1 MDFDISSIRTESR
14 VSDGLRTYLSK
25 VYNYMAGALTLSGI
39 CAYLASLNIQNN
51 IFYTIH
57 DNQLSFSLIGW
68 VAVIA
73 PLFLVWMI
81 SSAGAQ
87 LNKQKATLYFW
98 IFSALMGVSLSN
110 IFLLYT
116 ASQITQAFVVTAGAF
131 YALTLYAK
139 NTSKDLSSMG
149 TFCFIGLI
157 GLIITSIISLFIAS
171 SFLTFALSVIAVLIF
186 AGLTAYDSQRIRNT
200 YYQYADNQEALDC
213 SAITG
218 ALSLYINFINLFR
231 NILVL
236 LNDRK

>member
-1 MDFDISSIRTESR
+1 MDFDISSIRTESHI
-14 VSDGLRTYLSK
+14 SEGLRAYLSK
-25 VYNYMAGALTLSGI
+25 VYSYMAGALTLSGV

-51 IFYTIH
+51 IFYTINN
-57 DNQLSFSLIGW
+57 NQLSLSLIGW

-81 SSAGAQ
+81 SSASAQ
-87 LNKQKATLYFW
+87 LNKQKATVYFW
-98 IFSALMGVSLSN
+98 TFSALMGVSLSN

-116 ASQITQAFVVTAGAF
+116 TSQIAQAFVVTAGAF

-139 NTSKDLSSMG
+139 NTSKDLSAMG

-157 GLIITSIISLFIAS
+157 GLIITSIFAIFIAS
-171 SFLTFALSVIAVLIF
+171 SFLNLAISVVAVLIF
-186 AGLTAYDSQRIRNT
+186 AGLTAYDAQRIRNT
-200 YYQYADNQEALDC
+200 YYQCADNQEALDC
-213 SAITG
+213 AAITG

-231 NILVL
+231 NILIL